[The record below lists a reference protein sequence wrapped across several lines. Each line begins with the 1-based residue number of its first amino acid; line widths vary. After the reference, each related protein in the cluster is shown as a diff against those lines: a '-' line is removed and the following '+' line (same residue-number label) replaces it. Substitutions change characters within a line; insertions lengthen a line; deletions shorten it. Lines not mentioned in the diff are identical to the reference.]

1 MMKKVAVLTSGGDA
15 PGMNSVIHA
24 ICLRCANLNI
34 EPIGVIGGFKGLYEG
49 RFVKLHSDKTS
60 QSASMGGTILKSSRF
75 IEFKQAK
82 YVEAAA
88 QKAREAG
95 IDGIIVIGGDGSYLG
110 ALALSKAGMPTI
122 GVPGTIDNDISGTQ
136 FTIGFDSAFN
146 TIVHCIDQLKDTI
159 RSHERCLLVEVMGR
173 HCSDLAVYGAI
184 SGNVDAVIT
193 AETKID
199 EMALKDLVI
208 DSIKRK
214 DECMIMIS
222 ENVLNVHELA
232 ARLEKLSGME
242 CRGSVLGYL
251 QRGGNPSARD
261 RLLAARCGLYAVDAL
276 NAGHNGECTCLKD
289 EMIVLLPIEK
299 ALSEN
304 YHNSYIH
311 EEYQKLR

>member
-1 MMKKVAVLTSGGDA
+1 MIKKVAVLTSGGDA

-24 ICLRCANLNI
+24 ICLRCEKLNI
-34 EPIGVIGGFKGLYEG
+34 ELIGVIGGFKGLYEG
-49 RFVKLHSDKTS
+49 HFVKLHSDKTS

-75 IEFKQAK
+75 IEFKQTE
-82 YVEAAA
+82 YVEAAV

-95 IDGIIVIGGDGSYLG
+95 IEGVIVIGGDGSYLG
-110 ALALSKAGMPTI
+110 ALALAKAKMPTI

-159 RSHERCLLVEVMGR
+159 RSHKRCLLVEVMGR

-193 AETKID
+193 AETNID
-199 EMALKDLVI
+199 EMALKDLII

-214 DECMIMIS
+214 DECMIIVS
-222 ENVLNVHELA
+222 ENVLNVHDLA
-232 ARLEKLSGME
+232 ARLEELSGVE

-251 QRGGNPSARD
+251 QRGGTPSARD
-261 RLLAARCGLYAVDAL
+261 RLLAVRCGLCAVDAL
-276 NAGHNGECTCLKD
+276 NDGKSGECTCLKD
-289 EMIVLLPIEK
+289 EMIMLLPIEK

>member
-34 EPIGVIGGFKGLYEG
+34 EPVGVIGGFKGLYEG
-49 RFVKLHSDKTS
+49 HFVKLHSDKTS

-214 DECMIMIS
+214 D
-222 ENVLNVHELA
+222 VLNVHELA
-232 ARLEKLSGME
+232 ARLEKLSGIE

-276 NAGHNGECTCLKD
+276 NDGHSGECTCLKD